1 MAINKRRDWR
11 ELCEAVTNEPDSK
24 KLDSLVPELIL
35 ALDEAE
41 QAWRRHIDTSV
52 DRWHAA

>member
-11 ELCEAVTNEPDSK
+11 ELCEAVTNEPDSE

-41 QAWRRHIDTSV
+41 QDWRRYIDTSV
-52 DRWHAA
+52 DNWQAA